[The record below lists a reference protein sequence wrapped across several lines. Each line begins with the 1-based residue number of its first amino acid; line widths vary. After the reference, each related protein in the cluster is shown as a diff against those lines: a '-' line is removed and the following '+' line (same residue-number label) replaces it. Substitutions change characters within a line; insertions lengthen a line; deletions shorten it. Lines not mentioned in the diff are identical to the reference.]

1 MNCAPIKSFDESLK
15 RIYFVYINVK
25 KILQNNI
32 LFKLKCYQY
41 KIKEYWVTV
50 N

>member
-25 KILQNNI
+25 KKILQNNI

-41 KIKEYWVTV
+41 KIKEY
-50 N
+50 